1 MLWAFLSI
9 LSGLGDALGFAIMK
23 KLKGSNSSVVVWVQY
38 AFALPFLL
46 GLLYFNYPQKISI
59 YVYWVIFFNGILLL
73 ISTYLLIKA
82 TQMSNLSVSIPMLS
96 LTPLFLVLTSYV
108 MINELP
114 TFYGFIGIFL
124 MVAGIYVIHI
134 KNYRGGFLG
143 PFKDLAKD
151 KGSIYAITVAF
162 IWSITTNLFK
172 IGVTGSNPLFYSS
185 AVYLF
190 ISIVMLPLLFIKLK
204 EKIGEVKSNFNLL
217 MLLGALSAFITAT
230 AAYAILVANASYVI
244 ALKRSSVIFSVIIGF
259 ALFNERNFKQA
270 IIGATIMF
278 VGAVLITAA

>member
-1 MLWAFLSI
+1 MLWAFLSV

-59 YVYWVIFFNGILLL
+59 DVYWVTALNGILLL

-82 TQMSNLSVSIPMLS
+82 TQISNLSVSIPMLS
-96 LTPLFLVLTSYV
+96 LTPLFLVLTSYI

-114 TFYGFIGIFL
+114 TFYGLIGIFL
-124 MVAGIYVIHI
+124 IVMGIYIIHI
-134 KNYRGGFLG
+134 KDYKKGFLG
-143 PFKDLAKD
+143 PLKDLAKD
-151 KGSIYAITVAF
+151 KGSIYAIAVAF

-172 IGVTGSNPLFYSS
+172 IGGTGSNPLFYAS

-190 ISIVMLPLLFIKLK
+190 ISIVMLPLAFIKFK
-204 EKIGEVKSNFNLL
+204 EKIREVKANFNLL
-217 MLLGALSAFITAT
+217 MLLGVLSAFITAT
-230 AAYAILVANASYVI
+230 AAYAILVATASYVI
-244 ALKRSSVIFSVIIGF
+244 ALKRSSVIFSVVIGF
-259 ALFNERNFKQA
+259 VLFEEKGFKQA
-270 IIGATIMF
+270 IIGATIM
-278 VGAVLITAA
+278 VIGAVLITIA